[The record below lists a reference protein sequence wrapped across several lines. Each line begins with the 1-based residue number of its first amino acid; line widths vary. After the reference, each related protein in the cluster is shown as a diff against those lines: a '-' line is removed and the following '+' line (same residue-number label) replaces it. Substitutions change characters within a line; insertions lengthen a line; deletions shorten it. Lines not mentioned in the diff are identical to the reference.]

1 MQPMHK
7 VTLADYLITADVE
20 NKRQEKSTD
29 SFGVSESSRAKKKKK
44 SEKQG

>member
-7 VTLADYLITADVE
+7 VTLADYLITAAVE
-20 NKRQEKSTD
+20 NKRREKSTD
-29 SFGVSESSRAKKKKK
+29 SFGVSESSRAKKK